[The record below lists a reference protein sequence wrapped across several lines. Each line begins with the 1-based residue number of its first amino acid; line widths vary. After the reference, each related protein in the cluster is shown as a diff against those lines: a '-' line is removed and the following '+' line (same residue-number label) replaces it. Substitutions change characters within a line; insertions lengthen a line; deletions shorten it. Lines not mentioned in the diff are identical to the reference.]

1 MATDFIAKVKLDTGE
16 VGRIGDV
23 GKTVI
28 RKLEPDTTEDQME
41 YNFFY
46 ATDVVESDAPA
57 SIGEISNIQVEPS
70 FNDETDVIN
79 EGDSIV
85 YSTGDL
91 L

>member
-28 RKLEPDTTEDQME
+28 RKLEPDTTEDQLE

-46 ATDVVESDAPA
+46 ATDVVESDEPSA
-57 SIGEISNIQVEPS
+57 IGEISNIQVEPS
-70 FNDETDVIN
+70 FNAETDTIN
-79 EGDSIV
+79 EGDSII